1 MSIMNFTKTVVKN
14 LFSKPATRMYPRQPR
29 NYPARTRGHIEID
42 IDSCI
47 FCGMCSRKC
56 PTGAITVTRPQRT
69 WSIKRFSCI
78 QCGYCVESCPKKCL
92 SMHQTYTEPDG
103 VKRTDTFAG
112 PPQAAKPAAPKAG
125 VPAAP
130 KAEAPAAPKA
140 ETPTAPKMGAS
151 AAPKVETPAAQKT
164 ETPTAPKSEASAAPK
179 VEMPVAQKAETPA
192 APKAEASAGVKD
204 GGEK

>member
-130 KAEAPAAPKA
+130 KAEAPVAQKAETPAAPKA
-140 ETPTAPKMGAS
+140 EAS
-151 AAPKVETPAAQKT
+151 AAPQ
-164 ETPTAPKSEASAAPK
+164 

>member
-14 LFSKPATRMYPRQPR
+14 LFSKPATRMYPQQPR

-130 KAEAPAAPKA
+130 KTEAP
-140 ETPTAPKMGAS
+140 